1 MNLKLRKIG
10 NSLGVI
16 IPKEYL
22 EGYNE
27 GQKIGIVI
35 TSGISKSYN
44 RPLLEDKVVKQK
56 SEEVI
61 TKDVNE
67 IQ

>member
-44 RPLLEDKVVKQK
+44 RPLLEDKVVTQK